1 MKITNVGI
9 YPVKSKESKVKAM
22 CQVTIDEEFVI
33 KGIKLIK
40 GEKGL
45 FVAFPNVKK
54 ADGEYDDI
62 CFPITAETREYFQ
75 DCIIQEAKKYNF
87 KTKKTSK
94 KQDDDELPF

>member
-54 ADGEYDDI
+54 S
-62 CFPITAETREYFQ
+62 RR
-75 DCIIQEAKKYNF
+75 
-87 KTKKTSK
+87 
-94 KQDDDELPF
+94 